1 MKPLKKYVQLSTRI
15 ITSATTPKLSFKK
28 TLKKGQP
35 KNDRISPGKDQR
47 EIFVIS
53 SEDIPPEELSRLV
66 HSRKGITVNPGENLL
81 KRLLKLEKENLHLKS
96 LSITDELTGLYN
108 KRFFNKQL
116 KIEITRTKRT
126 GQPFCL
132 IFIDLDNFKSINDTL
147 GHTKGDEFLVNLC
160 CLINQKTRP
169 TDFACR
175 YGGDEFTIIMPATF
189 LLDGISIAQRWHD
202 LIKQVASQMAVDVSS
217 SIGIDEYDFPCTLTA
232 EEFLDKVD
240 KELYNAKR
248 NGKNKVSYPGI
259 FPAHKTKT
267 KAVTPSE
274 KDALFKASVLLTKRG
289 KQLSAK
295 V

>member
-1 MKPLKKYVQLSTRI
+1 MKPLKKHVQSSPGMLPT
-15 ITSATTPKLSFKK
+15 ATTHKLSKK
-28 TLKKGQP
+28 ILKKGQP
-35 KNDRISPGKDQR
+35 KNGRTSPEKDQR

-53 SEDIPPEELSRLV
+53 SEDIPPEELSRLL
-66 HSRKGITVNPGENLL
+66 HTRKGITVNPGDNLL

-132 IFIDLDNFKSINDTL
+132 IFIDLDNFKSVNDTL
-147 GHTKGDEFLVNLC
+147 GHAKGDEFLVNLC
-160 CLINQKTRP
+160 RLISQKTRP

-202 LIKQVASQMAVDVSS
+202 LIKQMASQMAVDVSS
-217 SIGIDEYDFPCTLTA
+217 SSGIDEYDVSCTLTA

-259 FPAHKTKT
+259 FPVHKTKMRS
-267 KAVTPSE
+267 VTPAE
-274 KDALFKASVLLTKRG
+274 KDALFKTSVSLTKRG